1 MKTLYTISVTSKEC
15 NRESYECEREITTYE
30 TESDSRVAFEK
41 KKSEYKALAER
52 DHEDINITLWR
63 HDSEDDYYDGD
74 VIDDWFYDFVG
85 EPTDGMV
92 AMVKK
97 PKYCYTPWQIISGD
111 GKTQRYFGEAAD
123 DITVELIKREE
134 LTEDAMKKFGFPAW
148 FIQDHD
154 IDDEFC

>member
-15 NRESYECEREITTYE
+15 NRESYECEREISTYE
-30 TESDSRVAFEK
+30 AESDSRVAFEK

-63 HDSEDDYYDGD
+63 HDSEDDYYSGD
-74 VIDDWFYDFVG
+74 DIDDWFYDFVG

-111 GKTQRYFGEAAD
+111 GKTQRYFEESAD
-123 DITVELIKREE
+123 DIIVELIKREE